1 MKFRLPQ
8 SPARF
13 RLTTT
18 LGTAAM
24 NAVRSVAAR
33 YQWLIYPLLVFLLTR
48 GVVWSAA
55 YYAEL
60 AMPSPTSD
68 AAWHALP
75 NNVFLDVWARWDSGF
90 YLGIVDHGYYFEP
103 GQQSSVAFFPVY
115 PLLTSL
121 VKPLAGSTVAAGW
134 LISNLCFLG
143 ALIFLY
149 RLTEFEFRDASTA
162 RRAIFYLAAF
172 PTSFFFSAIYTE
184 STFLLFAI
192 GAFYFARRQAWAWA
206 VLFGLLCGATR
217 IVGVVMWGV
226 VGLEWLRA
234 QGWTLQRS
242 WRREAWSTL
251 FKTLRTQWMILALI
265 CIIPLGLIS
274 YMGFLKVKFNDPV
287 AFSTTQ
293 AAWQRQTNGPVKVV
307 YDSLA
312 SLRGSDFLTGMRVW
326 WHVLLDVGSLIAVLA
341 SSVTIWR
348 RLGESYAIYSLL
360 SMLIPASSS
369 TQSLMRYILVVF
381 PFFMLLGVW
390 GKRQWLDTVLITGG
404 CMFLGVL
411 TTIFVNWYF
420 VA

>member
-1 MKFRLPQ
+1 MRVVG
-8 SPARF
+8 AV
-13 RLTTT
+13 
-18 LGTAAM
+18 GTRVTG
-24 NAVRSVAAR
+24 AVRAGVAR
-33 YQWLIYPLLVFLLTR
+33 YHWLVYPLLVFMLTR
-48 GVVWSAA
+48 GVVWGAA
-55 YYAEL
+55 YYADL
-60 AMPSPTSD
+60 AMPSPISEG
-68 AAWHALP
+68 AWHALP

-90 YLGIVDHGYYFEP
+90 YLGIVDRGYYFEV

-115 PLLTSL
+115 PLLMSL
-121 VKPLAGSTVAAGW
+121 LKPLAGSTVAAGW
-134 LISNLCFLG
+134 LISNLCFLA

-149 RLTEFEFRDASTA
+149 RLTELEFGDSGAA
-162 RRAIFYLAAF
+162 RRAVFYLAAF
-172 PTSFFFSAIYTE
+172 PTSFFFSAVYTE

-192 GAFYFARRQAWAWA
+192 GTFYFVRRQMWLWA

-217 IVGVVMWGV
+217 IVGVLTWGV

-242 WRREAWSTL
+242 LRRDSWTL
-251 FKTLRTQWMILALI
+251 LFNTLRTQWLTLAVI
-265 CIIPLGLIS
+265 CLIPLGLIS
-274 YMGFLKVKFNDPV
+274 YMVFLKITYNDPV

-312 SLRGSDFLTGMRVW
+312 SLRGSNFMTGTRVW

-341 SSVTIWR
+341 TSLTIWR
-348 RLGESYAIYSLL
+348 RLGESYAIYGLL

-390 GKRQWLDTVLITGG
+390 GRRQWLDTLLVTGG
-404 CMFLGVL
+404 CVFLGVL